1 MTTGQG
7 VLDRLWLAVPVVS
20 FGGILVSAL
29 AIFTAGDPMYVD
41 HPMWAIGLWAN
52 IAASFML
59 CAYAYTR
66 PRKDF
71 VALLAPMYAVIIFLA
86 GDFST
91 GPIMQVLF
99 AASITILAVR
109 VEKKFQ

>member
-1 MTTGQG
+1 
-7 VLDRLWLAVPVVS
+7 
-20 FGGILVSAL
+20 
-29 AIFTAGDPMYVD
+29 
-41 HPMWAIGLWAN
+41 
-52 IAASFML
+52 
-59 CAYAYTR
+59 
-66 PRKDF
+66 
-71 VALLAPMYAVIIFLA
+71 VAMLAPMYAVIIFLV

>member
-1 MTTGQG
+1 MTKGQE
-7 VLDRLWLAVPVVS
+7 VLDRFWLAVPAVS

-29 AIFTAGDPMYVD
+29 AIVAKGDQMLVD
-41 HPMWAIGLWAN
+41 HSLWAIGLWAN
-52 IAASFML
+52 VVASFML
-59 CAYAYTR
+59 FAYAYTR
-66 PRKDF
+66 PRKDL
-71 VALLAPMYAVIIFLA
+71 VAMLAPMYAVIIFLV

>member
-1 MTTGQG
+1 MTTGQE
-7 VLDRLWLAVPVVS
+7 VLDRLWLAVPAVS

-29 AIFTAGDPMYVD
+29 AIVAMGEQMLVD
-41 HPMWAIGLWAN
+41 HSLWAIGLWAN

-66 PRKDF
+66 PRRDL
-71 VALLAPMYAVIIFLA
+71 VAMLAPMYAVIIFLV

-99 AASITILAVR
+99 AASITILAIR